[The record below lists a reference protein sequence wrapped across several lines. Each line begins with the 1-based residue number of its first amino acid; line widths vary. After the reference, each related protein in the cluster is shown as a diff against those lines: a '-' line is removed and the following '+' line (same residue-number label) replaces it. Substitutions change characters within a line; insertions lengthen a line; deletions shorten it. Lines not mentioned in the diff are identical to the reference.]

1 MQQIHRATPVL
12 PGPTGPSIV
21 PMMIALTNGETSR

>member
-12 PGPTGPSIV
+12 PGPTWPWIV
-21 PMMIALTNGETSR
+21 PMMAAVTNGETCR